1 MAIRKAAAA
10 DIARVVEVET
20 QCFPTPWP
28 RELLASY
35 LGKDGFMVYEQD
47 GTVMG
52 YLIVG
57 IKIPSLLARRMLA
70 ALREQEA
77 DLEGNTGHLLTL

>member
-1 MAIRKAAAA
+1 
-10 DIARVVEVET
+10 
-20 QCFPTPWP
+20 
-28 RELLASY
+28 
-35 LGKDGFMVYEQD
+35 MVYEQD